1 MFALDRL
8 PTKNAGISFV
18 SASSA
23 TKTHWSRTQPDRSSD
38 MPRRVAH
45 LFVSF
50 LPVTELWMP
59 GVLLRLQCMD
69 DEEAG
74 GEAEVHASQS
84 GAKTGESPEQWPGAV
99 IASIFIAEAGPV
111 KVNEDGPRFRFGIE
125 RVGCAAAGVRGTR
138 PSQKG
143 VKDGHPLHWSYTRG

>member
-1 MFALDRL
+1 MKSCMFALDRL

-23 TKTHWSRTQPDRSSD
+23 TKTHWSPNSTGSVFRTCRGGWPTF
-38 MPRRVAH
+38 
-45 LFVSF
+45 LFLSF
-50 LPVTELWMP
+50 PVTELWMP

-84 GAKTGESPEQWPGAV
+84 GAKTGGIARAMALEQL
-99 IASIFIAEAGPV
+99 SLLSS
-111 KVNEDGPRFRFGIE
+111 
-125 RVGCAAAGVRGTR
+125 
-138 PSQKG
+138 SQ
-143 VKDGHPLHWSYTRG
+143 